1 MNKIAVSA
9 SSDAPREV
17 SQAEEQHHINA
28 GGEAPNNQVAQGC
41 TVFAVKSSDWFFH
54 KKAPFSALH
63 AGINQRGGGLRL
75 AVHR

>member
-9 SSDAPREV
+9 SSDAPRKV

-41 TVFAVKSSDWFFH
+41 TVFAVKGSDWVF
-54 KKAPFSALH
+54 P
-63 AGINQRGGGLRL
+63 
-75 AVHR
+75 